1 MLTCI
6 DTLPRSPVKIWGTI
20 TEIVPGMIELAGV
33 SKLAGIGNEVRIEKS
48 GEPVVG
54 EILSVTEN
62 RATALLFSGSTSV
75 RVGDRVI
82 VETEAT
88 AQISDAWLG
97 QVVDYRGLIMGSQ
110 DGDADEAAPRRPLMA
125 PALAANTRRELGER
139 LSTGLMITDTV
150 LPLCRGQRIGLFAG
164 SGVGKSTLLAT
175 LANKVSADR
184 VVVAL
189 IGERSREVGEFAN
202 KKLSPEMRE
211 KTVIVAATASDPPG
225 SKKRAAYC
233 AMAAA
238 EHFRDQGH
246 HVLLIFDSITR
257 FAEAHREVALTAGET
272 PALHA
277 FPPSTVR
284 AISELAER
292 AGPGAGSMGDITAI
306 YSVLVAGSDFEEPV
320 SDMIRGIIDGHIVLT
335 RQIAERGRYPAIDV
349 LKSVSRALP
358 NAASQ
363 EENAMLA
370 EYRRLVAAYEDVLPM
385 LRANLYQSGSD
396 PVTDR
401 AIALHTELD
410 GFVAMTNEAGPDAAY
425 EVLRAYLYG
434 AVGNEPLKPAEKEVL
449 AADGANPAQQRQ
461 GG

>member
-1 MLTCI
+1 MLTCV
-6 DTLPRSPVKIWGTI
+6 DTLPRSPVKVWGTI
-20 TEIVPGMIELAGV
+20 TDIVPGMIELAGV
-33 SKLAGIGNEVRIEKS
+33 SKLAGIGNEVRIEKA

-54 EILSVTEN
+54 EILSVSEN
-62 RATALLFSGSTSV
+62 RATAMLFSGSSSV

-82 VETEAT
+82 VEAEAC
-88 AQISDAWLG
+88 AQVSDQWLG
-97 QVVDYRGLIMGSQ
+97 KVIDYRGLIMGSRDKQ
-110 DGDADEAAPRRPLMA
+110 PDESAPRRPLIA
-125 PALAANTRRELGER
+125 PALPANTRRELGGR
-139 LSTGLMITDTV
+139 LSTGLMVTDTV

-189 IGERSREVGEFAN
+189 IGERSREVSEFAN
-202 KKLSPEMRE
+202 KKLSQEMRE

-292 AGPGAGSMGDITAI
+292 AGPGAGSMGDITAV

-358 NAASQ
+358 NAASE

-385 LRANLYQSGSD
+385 LRANLYQAGTD

-401 AIALHTELD
+401 AVALHSELD
-410 GFVAMTNEAGPDAAY
+410 GFVSMMNDAGPQAAF
-425 EVLRAYLYG
+425 EVLRAYLFG
-434 AVGNEPLKPAEKEVL
+434 AAASDTLKAAEEEVL
-449 AADGANPAQQRQ
+449 AADGTNTGEQS
-461 GG
+461 

>member
-1 MLTCI
+1 MLTSI

-54 EILSVTEN
+54 EILSVSAN
-62 RATALLFSGSTSV
+62 RATAMLFSGSSSV

-82 VETEAT
+82 IEAEAC
-88 AQISDAWLG
+88 AQVSDDWLG
-97 QVVDYRGLIMGSQ
+97 KVIDFRGLVMGSR
-110 DGDADEAAPRRPLMA
+110 DAPAEGNAPRRQLMV
-125 PALAANTRRELGER
+125 PALPANTRRELGER
-139 LSTGLMITDTV
+139 LSTGLMITDTL
-150 LPLCRGQRIGLFAG
+150 LPLCRGQRMGLFAG

-184 VVVAL
+184 IVVAL
-189 IGERSREVGEFAN
+189 IGERSREVSEFAN
-202 KKLSPEMRE
+202 KKLSPDIRD
-211 KTVIVAATASDPPG
+211 KSVIVAATASDPPG

-238 EHFRDQGH
+238 EYFRDQGH

-292 AGPGAGSMGDITAI
+292 AGPGAGSMGDITAV

-358 NAASQ
+358 NAASE
-363 EENAMLA
+363 EENNMLK

-385 LRANLYQSGSD
+385 LRANLYQAGSD

-401 AIALHTELD
+401 AISLYSELD
-410 GFVAMTNEAGPDAAY
+410 GFVSMLNEAGPAAAF

-434 AVGNEPLKPAEKEVL
+434 APANPELESTEKEVL
-449 AADGANPAQQRQ
+449 ASNSANAGQQS
-461 GG
+461 

>member
-1 MLTCI
+1 MLTCV
-6 DTLPRSPVKIWGTI
+6 DTLPRSPVKVWGTI

-33 SKLAGIGNEVRIEKS
+33 SKLAGIGNEVRIEKA

-54 EILSVTEN
+54 EILSVSEN
-62 RATALLFSGSTSV
+62 RATAMLFSGSTSV

-82 VETEAT
+82 VEAEAF
-88 AQISDAWLG
+88 AQVSDAWLG
-97 QVVDYRGLIMGSQ
+97 KVIDYRGLVMGSRDKQ
-110 DGDADEAAPRRPLMA
+110 PDESAPRRPLIA
-125 PALAANTRRELGER
+125 PALPANTRRELGER
-139 LSTGLMITDTV
+139 LSTGLMVTDTV

-164 SGVGKSTLLAT
+164 SGVGKSTMLAT
-175 LANKVSADR
+175 LANRVSADR

-189 IGERSREVGEFAN
+189 IGERSREVSEFAN
-202 KKLSPEMRE
+202 KKLTPEMRE

-292 AGPGAGSMGDITAI
+292 AGPGAGSMGDITAV

-335 RQIAERGRYPAIDV
+335 RQIAERGRYPAVDV

-358 NAASQ
+358 NAASEQ
-363 EENAMLA
+363 ENAMLA
-370 EYRRLVAAYEDVLPM
+370 EYRRLIAAYEEVLPM
-385 LRANLYQSGSD
+385 LRANLYQAGTD

-401 AIALHTELD
+401 AIALHSELD
-410 GFVAMTNEAGPDAAY
+410 GFISMMNDAGPEAAF

-434 AVGNEPLKPAEKEVL
+434 AAASDKLEPAQEEVL
-449 AADGANPAQQRQ
+449 ASDSADTGQQS
-461 GG
+461 

>member
-1 MLTCI
+1 MLTCL
-6 DTLPRSPVKIWGTI
+6 DTLPRSPVQIWGTI

-33 SKLAGIGNEVRIEKS
+33 SKLAGIGNEVRIEKA

-54 EILSVTEN
+54 EILSVSEN
-62 RATALLFSGSTSV
+62 RATAMLFSGSSSV

-82 VETEAT
+82 VEAEAT
-88 AQISDAWLG
+88 AQVSDAWLSK
-97 QVVDYRGLIMGSQ
+97 VIDYRGLVMGSRERQ
-110 DGDADEAAPRRPLMA
+110 PDESAPRRPLIA
-125 PALAANTRRELGER
+125 PALPANTRRELGER
-139 LSTGLMITDTV
+139 LSTGLMVTDTV

-175 LANKVSADR
+175 LANQVSADR

-189 IGERSREVGEFAN
+189 IGERSREVSEFAN
-202 KKLSPEMRE
+202 KKISAEMRE

-292 AGPGAGSMGDITAI
+292 AGPGAGSMGDITAV

-358 NAASQ
+358 NAASE
-363 EENAMLA
+363 EENMMLA

-385 LRANLYQSGSD
+385 LRANLYQAGTD

-401 AIALHTELD
+401 AIALHSDLD
-410 GFVAMTNEAGPDAAY
+410 GFVSMMNNAGPEAAF
-425 EVLRAYLYG
+425 EVLRAYLFG
-434 AVGNEPLKPAEKEVL
+434 ATGSEPLEAAEKQVL
-449 AADGANPAQQRQ
+449 ATNSTDAGQ
-461 GG
+461 

>member
-1 MLTCI
+1 MLTCV
-6 DTLPRSPVKIWGTI
+6 DSLPRSPVKIWGTI

-33 SKLAGIGNEVRIEKS
+33 SKLAGIGNEVRIEKT

-62 RATALLFSGSTSV
+62 RATALLFSGSSSV

-82 VETEAT
+82 VEAEAS
-88 AQISDAWLG
+88 AQVSDAWLG
-97 QVVDYRGLIMGSQ
+97 KVIDYRGLIMGSRDKQ
-110 DGDADEAAPRRPLMA
+110 PDEHAPLRPLIA
-125 PALAANTRRELGER
+125 PALPANSRRELGER
-139 LSTGLMITDTV
+139 LSTGLMVTDTV
-150 LPLCRGQRIGLFAG
+150 LPICRGQRIGLFAG

-189 IGERSREVGEFAN
+189 IGERSREVSEFAN
-202 KKLSPEMRE
+202 KKLSADMRE

-292 AGPGAGSMGDITAI
+292 AGPGASSMGDITAI

-335 RQIAERGRYPAIDV
+335 RQIAERGRYPAVDV

-358 NAASQ
+358 NAAS
-363 EENAMLA
+363 EDENAILS

-385 LRANLYQSGSD
+385 LRANLYQAGTD

-401 AIALHTELD
+401 AIALHAELD
-410 GFVAMTNEAGPDAAY
+410 GFVAMANDAGPEAAF
-425 EVLRAYLYG
+425 EILRAYLFG
-434 AVGNEPLKPAEKEVL
+434 AVAAGELESAEKEVL
-449 AADGANPAQQRQ
+449 AANSANAGQ
-461 GG
+461 